1 MIHFLYEGLV
11 AIYKKFK
18 LRSNRQLRFLDSC
31 SRDTYVQIA
40 SHHVGVLRMFDAQET
55 FEPVQSLLLYNV
67 RRYIL
72 INKEVALTHSPDVY
86 RQCKKTRNRGNGCL
100 LKEGNKDRLR

>member
-1 MIHFLYEGLV
+1 
-11 AIYKKFK
+11 
-18 LRSNRQLRFLDSC
+18 
-31 SRDTYVQIA
+31 
-40 SHHVGVLRMFDAQET
+40 MFDAQET
-55 FEPVQSLLLYNV
+55 FDTVPNVVVLSTEPVQSLLYNV

-86 RQCKKTRNRGNGCL
+86 RQCKKTRNRGSGCL